1 RDGLS
6 KDYIGGEAEHVP
18 SPGGEVE
25 AAAGQKVSWQAYDA
39 PAKRV
44 NFFHVPELG
53 FQGKM
58 APNVA
63 CYAACWVEATE
74 DVEVVVRLGSDDGYR
89 LWLDHQ
95 ELGASTQLRPFQW
108 DSNLHKVK
116 LTKGRHLLMLKVF
129 SNTMGFEFALRLTT
143 PNLEVPRGIRVWN

>member
-1 RDGLS
+1 
-6 KDYIGGEAEHVP
+6 
-18 SPGGEVE
+18 
-25 AAAGQKVSWQAYDA
+25 
-39 PAKRV
+39 
-44 NFFHVPELG
+44 
-53 FQGKM
+53 
-58 APNVA
+58 VA